1 MQIDA
6 PRAPWVD
13 FRTIS
18 EEDRQASIDSG
29 SYKAKDVDYAFITPA
44 GSKDCVEK
52 PVKDWFQQLKE
63 QVENGRFPEEWL
75 RNYQHKYQQWKE
87 TGEIPVT
94 GTAVKNWAV
103 ASPAQI
109 DMLLRLHVRTVEQ
122 LADANEEV
130 IGRLGMGA
138 RSLVDKAKAYVS
150 QQTSGAGK
158 LVEENAA
165 LKAQVEQSAATQAAQ
180 AEQLKMLQ
188 AQVEALRGGIG
199 LQAAQSASVDDATA
213 NQLESA
219 IKSSDLLDSAK
230 PAVRPL

>member
-13 FRTIS
+13 FRTIA
-18 EEDRQASIDSG
+18 EEDRQASIDKG
-29 SYKAKDVDYAFITPA
+29 SYVAKDVDYAFITPA
-44 GSKDCVEK
+44 GSKDCIEK
-52 PVKDWFQQLKE
+52 PVADWFQQLKE

-75 RNYQHKYQQWKE
+75 RNYQHKYQQWNE
-87 TGEIPVT
+87 TGEIPVI

-103 ASPAQI
+103 ASPAQVE
-109 DMLLRLHVRTVEQ
+109 MLLKLHVRTVEQ
-122 LADANEEV
+122 LAGANEEV

-138 RSLVDKAKAYVS
+138 RSLVDKAKAYVE
-150 QQTSGAGK
+150 QQESGVGK

-165 LKAQVEQSAATQAAQ
+165 LKQQAESSAQALAAQ
-180 AEQLKMLQ
+180 AEQLKVLQ

-199 LQAAQSASVDDATA
+199 LQSAQSASTDDTTA

-230 PAVRPL
+230 PAARPL

>member
-13 FRTIS
+13 FRTIA
-18 EEDRQASIDSG
+18 EEDRQASIDKG
-29 SYKAKDVDYAFITPA
+29 SYVAKDVDYAFITPA

-52 PVKDWFQQLKE
+52 PVADWFQQLKE

-87 TGEIPVT
+87 TGEIPVV

-109 DMLLRLHVRTVEQ
+109 EMLLKLHVRTVEQ
-122 LADANEEV
+122 LAGANEEV

-138 RSLVDKAKAYVS
+138 RSLVDKAKAYVE
-150 QQTSGAGK
+150 QQESGVGK

-165 LKAQVEQSAATQAAQ
+165 LKQQAESSTQALAVQ
-180 AEQLKMLQ
+180 AEQLKVLQ

-199 LQAAQSASVDDATA
+199 LQSAQSASADDTTA

-219 IKSSDLLDSAK
+219 IKSSDLLDSTK
-230 PAVRPL
+230 PAARPL